1 MQYHANIEER
11 RAQNREEYRQRSTP
25 SSPSA
30 ALESFRAA
38 VQSGPIFG
46 CCICHQHHYKSGVV
60 RLEQIH
66 HHLEAH
72 NLQHLVNLYYT
83 DHLLAHQLYQLGT
96 LWCCKG
102 CRAKVA
108 MGGTPALA
116 TANGLAPTWLQQP
129 ELSQEE
135 HQAVTQYHPLL
146 TISGLL
152 GSARTKEEVLV
163 VPTFPLSEV
172 AARCTTL
179 ESFLDL
185 VHSKSHPYVLRFQV
199 TLSLQFIL

>member
-11 RAQNREEYRQRSTP
+11 RTQRREEYSRRSTP
-25 SSPSA
+25 ATPSA
-30 ALESFRAA
+30 ALESFRAS
-38 VQSGPIFG
+38 VESGPIFG

-60 RLEQIH
+60 RLEQVRR
-66 HHLEAH
+66 HLEEH

-102 CRAKVA
+102 CRDKVA
-108 MGGTPALA
+108 MGATPTPA
-116 TANGLAPTWLQQP
+116 TANGLAPTWLHQP

-146 TISGLL
+146 TISGLK
-152 GSARTKEEVLV
+152 GSTRSREAVIV
-163 VPTFPLSEV
+163 VPTFPPAEV
-172 AARCTTL
+172 AERCITL

-185 VHSKSHPYVLRFQV
+185 VHSDPRPYVLRFQV
-199 TLSLQFIL
+199 PLSLHFI